1 MAILRGLMA
10 LNIDDCR
17 KHRKNQGKL
26 QNHPR
31 RIGICELLHRNNIL
45 FFEKSKK
52 LKHFCILLFTFGKN
66 YDIMIH
72 NTSERG

>member
-1 MAILRGLMA
+1 MAILRCLRA

-31 RIGICELLHRNNIL
+31 RIAICEALNETQVLWKI
-45 FFEKSKK
+45 
-52 LKHFCILLFTFGKN
+52 
-66 YDIMIH
+66 
-72 NTSERG
+72 

>member
-1 MAILRGLMA
+1 MAILRSLRA

-31 RIGICELLHRNNIL
+31 RIGISELLHKNNISRRK
-45 FFEKSKK
+45 F
-52 LKHFCILLFTFGKN
+52 I
-66 YDIMIH
+66 
-72 NTSERG
+72 